1 MPTTKGTGGAGSPRG
16 QRYRPASEFDD
27 ATLAQKRE
35 YWKTKKREQ
44 RAKLSE
50 VKREKDTNRV
60 CNSLGRNAVHKTLTS
75 MVLNPSAS
83 CSMAGS
89 APTLLNS
96 DGSYQTNVSGAPVV
110 LLKGK
115 GSAISSHLNHSAEE
129 EDQNSSSANQK
140 EKWFQRIKLDKV
152 LPPFPTSSAG
162 PGEGA
167 MVCKMAVKSSP
178 TGGTV
183 LGTVTSAKPNGV
195 LLNSG
200 SSLPLVRVTV
210 RPSGSA
216 PRQPQGGMTVLNGS
230 SPVVSTQKQLA
241 TQSVSRPDALTE
253 TQVTVRVQPGPL
265 TANITSGLP
274 IVTNQPTPVLI
285 PKPEVRPIG
294 MKVTQLGGTKSA
306 LVTAQEVSC
315 INDTSATL
323 EIEEDKATKRR
334 ENWRIKKREQRAKQA
349 VRLTKTRE
357 RITNMEITLQKA
369 GMLPNVVIERPPSA
383 LSGQGHRQC
392 VNRVR
397 VPFISAGRLLKNA
410 RAVASVVVK
419 RESEDSVLA
428 KLTAVNANQQTVQVK
443 VENPQDAEPTMQT
456 GMASNVIG
464 FKLEGEPSRRL
475 LGPGQ
480 FINTSQGMV
489 RCRTPRQRFID
500 AQRNFLGQR
509 NMRKSP
515 CHATSFKTCNALR
528 EDPTETP
535 EQRVARKREYWRV
548 KKREQRAKLSV
559 EVRAKMK
566 EKDALMRRVNR
577 YQSILEDMRK
587 ARAAG
592 CNTLPQPTGNGPT
605 HTSASETIGGFIKE
619 DGTLT
624 NTIPQMYLITE
635 AKETG
640 NEIGVIGEMP
650 VNDSFTNPSI
660 HRQHQLLPKPT
671 GDTSSN
677 VVHQIRVN
685 PPPLI
690 RLAQVN
696 VSCPPIGLSIRKPPK
711 LVSGSPPKNLP
722 NPHTVVQPQSRI
734 TLTHPQNIQNTFPGL
749 PTAIPKPASWVMQM
763 AVKASTA
770 SAALN
775 LDPKLTEEEKM
786 AKKREY
792 WRVKKREQRAARATR
807 LRQGVQARGK
817 TASHKRRNQRLARLA
832 VAIPNVNNTLTIKP
846 LSNTSVSTSPQ
857 GDQIK
862 QERGSTSTDAPCP
875 PLEQPLCVD
884 IKPSRCSPPPQT
896 EPPDPALSADSQAT
910 TLLVVASMKKLLEES
925 LSTVADWKTEQPDCI
940 TEQLPCKSDPQTCS
954 YKDASVQME
963 VKPNLPLLTLEDE
976 EKVSLSGDLSLEV
989 KGWQVDADALPSCQV
1004 TICPLSPHPKD
1015 SPLSSPCTESLS
1027 FPAPPPSEPPS
1038 HTLGPTRHTAASSG
1052 PPLPRRAQRLRA
1064 KKAGHHHCCSPE
1076 PPKLHHQPQQ
1086 QQQQPPHQQHEN
1098 QHQQQ
1103 PPYQQPQN
1111 QLQLQQHQHAQAV
1124 TGQNVTLEKKREY
1137 WRMMKRQ
1144 QRARTVRQG
1153 GGGLRRGDYGR
1164 RLALKAAQVS
1174 NLLIVKTH
1182 TQRPVQRSGSFG
1194 LHTAPLLKLQ
1204 SSPLLQ
1210 PISPQPISPQP
1221 ISPQPI
1227 SPQPISPQPISPQP
1241 ISPQPISPQPISPP
1255 TISPPTS
1262 GPKASLSMVTNIPT
1276 LLVGDPTTSNI
1287 GQTYDTTQLN
1297 PPVNCTSISNSPIGD
1312 TGSPQTSHSFSTVSP
1327 PFGGGVTV
1335 PPLSEGK
1342 KDGLLLVENQQEAA
1356 PGSSADSPRV
1366 LKWRLRVQET
1376 PDTDTSPIATLT
1388 PPPNPLT
1395 SIKLLPI
1402 QSPSQTS
1409 SFTPTQTPFKYQG
1422 AQISQSGNVQN
1433 VRLPTLQGLTK
1444 SPIYISPMGP
1454 PKPVPGESEEE
1465 TLRKKREYW
1474 RVRKKE
1480 QRARKAMR
1488 DGEMTEKR
1496 PSVNWQPI
1504 IPNTHHPQ
1512 QLLEEMETQEQD
1524 PDRWFNTSE
1533 VSELLLSTSTETDMG
1548 YFPDFGQTEP
1558 LEDESELLFLHDD
1571 LSDNYDGAIS
1581 DVVWRNRYL
1590 MDYDPLNQL
1599 LVCMVCGELQY
1610 SHSLEGVRAHIDEAH
1625 PDTLSLESPEHLRIL
1640 EAWDEQV
1647 SRRERFFTSQLQQ
1660 HSGTMGGDSANLP
1673 AEVMVDTE
1681 DSSYP
1686 TNSKSSRTIKRL

>member
-50 VKREKDTNRV
+50 VKRAKDTNRV

-96 DGSYQTNVSGAPVV
+96 DGSYQTNVGGAPVV
-110 LLKGK
+110 LLKEQ
-115 GSAISSHLNHSAEE
+115 GSAVSYHLNHSVGE

-140 EKWFQRIKLDKV
+140 ERWFQRIKLDKV
-152 LPPFPTSSAG
+152 LPQFPTSSAG

-183 LGTVTSAKPNGV
+183 IGPVTSAKPNGV

-200 SSLPLVRVTV
+200 SSLPLGRVAV

-216 PRQPQGGMTVLNGS
+216 PRQPQSGMTILNGS
-230 SPVVSTQKQLA
+230 SPVVSTQKHLA
-241 TQSVSRPDALTE
+241 TQSVSRPDPLTE

-274 IVTNQPTPVLI
+274 IVTNQPAPVLI
-285 PKPEVRPIG
+285 HKPEGRPIG
-294 MKVTQLGGTKSA
+294 MKVTQLGGTKCVP
-306 LVTAQEVSC
+306 VTAQEVSC
-315 INDTSATL
+315 INDISATL
-323 EIEEDKATKRR
+323 ETEEDKAAKRR

-349 VRLTKTRE
+349 VRLTKARE

-419 RESEDSVLA
+419 RESEDSALA

-443 VENPQDAEPTMQT
+443 VENPQDTEPTMQT

-464 FKLEGEPSRRL
+464 FKPAGEPSRRL
-475 LGPGQ
+475 PGPGQ
-480 FINTSQGMV
+480 FANTSQGMV
-489 RCRTPRQRFID
+489 RCRTPRQRFIET
-500 AQRNFLGQR
+500 QRNFLGQR

-515 CHATSFKTCNALR
+515 CHATAFKTRNALR

-640 NEIGVIGEMP
+640 DEIGGIGGMP
-650 VNDSFTNPSI
+650 VNNSFTNTNI

-677 VVHQIRVN
+677 VVHQIRVK

-690 RLAQVN
+690 RPAQVN
-696 VSCPPIGLSIRKPPK
+696 VSCPPIGLSIRKPPR
-711 LVSGSPPKNLP
+711 LVSGSTPKNLS

-763 AVKASTA
+763 AVKASTE

-775 LDPKLTEEEKM
+775 LDPNLTEDEKM
-786 AKKREY
+786 VKKREY

-817 TASHKRRNQRLARLA
+817 TASQKRRNQRLARLA

-875 PLEQPLCVD
+875 LLEQPLCVD
-884 IKPSRCSPPPQT
+884 IKPPRCSPPPQT

-963 VKPNLPLLTLEDE
+963 VKPNLPLLTLEEE

-1015 SPLSSPCTESLS
+1015 SSLSSPCTESLS

-1038 HTLGPTRHTAASSG
+1038 HTPTHSWSHTAASVG

-1086 QQQQPPHQQHEN
+1086 QQQPPHQQHEN
-1098 QHQQQ
+1098 QHQQ
-1103 PPYQQPQN
+1103 PPHQQHQN
-1111 QLQLQQHQHAQAV
+1111 QQQHQHAPAV

-1144 QRARTVRQG
+1144 QRARTSRQG

-1182 TQRPVQRSGSFG
+1182 TQRPVQRSGSFS

-1210 PISPQPISPQP
+1210 PISPQPISPP
-1221 ISPQPI
+1221 A
-1227 SPQPISPQPISPQP
+1227 
-1241 ISPQPISPQPISPP
+1241 
-1255 TISPPTS
+1255 S

-1276 LLVGDPTTSNI
+1276 LLVVDPTTSNM
-1287 GQTYDTTQLN
+1287 GQPYDTTQLN
-1297 PPVNCTSISNSPIGD
+1297 PPVNCTSISNSPIGQ
-1312 TGSPQTSHSFSTVSP
+1312 TGSPQTSDSLSTVSLP
-1327 PFGGGVTV
+1327 IGGGVTV
-1335 PPLSEGK
+1335 PPLSERK

-1376 PDTDTSPIATLT
+1376 SDTDTSPIATLT

-1402 QSPSQTS
+1402 QPPSQTS

-1433 VRLPTLQGLTK
+1433 VRSPTLQGPTK

-1524 PDRWFNTSE
+1524 PDRWCNTSE
-1533 VSELLLSTSTETDMG
+1533 DSELLLSTSTETDMG

-1571 LSDNYDGAIS
+1571 VGDNYDGAIS
-1581 DVVWRNRYL
+1581 DAVWRNRYL

>member
-96 DGSYQTNVSGAPVV
+96 DGSYQTNVDGAPVV

-115 GSAISSHLNHSAEE
+115 GSAISYHLNHSVGE

-152 LPPFPTSSAG
+152 LPQFPTSSTG

-167 MVCKMAVKSSP
+167 MVCKMSVKSSP

-183 LGTVTSAKPNGV
+183 IETVTSAKPNGV

-200 SSLPLVRVTV
+200 SSLPLGRVAV

-216 PRQPQGGMTVLNGS
+216 PRQPQSGMTILNGS
-230 SPVVSTQKQLA
+230 SPVVSTQKHLA

-274 IVTNQPTPVLI
+274 IVTNQPAPVLI
-285 PKPEVRPIG
+285 HKPEGRPIG
-294 MKVTQLGGTKSA
+294 MKVTQLGGTKRDP
-306 LVTAQEVSC
+306 VTGQEVSC
-315 INDTSATL
+315 INDTSATM
-323 EIEEDKATKRR
+323 ETAEDKAAKRR

-349 VRLTKTRE
+349 VRLMKARE

-369 GMLPNVVIERPPSA
+369 GPNVVIERPPST

-392 VNRVR
+392 INRVR

-464 FKLEGEPSRRL
+464 FKPAGEPSRRL
-475 LGPGQ
+475 PGPGQ
-480 FINTSQGMV
+480 FANTSQGMV
-489 RCRTPRQRFID
+489 RCRTPRQRFIEI
-500 AQRNFLGQR
+500 QRNFLGQR

-515 CHATSFKTCNALR
+515 CHATAFKTCNALR

-535 EQRVARKREYWRV
+535 EQRVSRKREYWRV

-624 NTIPQMYLITE
+624 NTIPQIYLITE

-640 NEIGVIGEMP
+640 DEIGGIGGMP
-650 VNDSFTNPSI
+650 VNNSFTNTNI
-660 HRQHQLLPKPT
+660 QRQHQLLPKHT
-671 GDTSSN
+671 GDTYSN
-677 VVHQIRVN
+677 MVHQIRVN

-690 RLAQVN
+690 RPAQVN
-696 VSCPPIGLSIRKPPK
+696 VSCPPIGLSIRKPPR

-817 TASHKRRNQRLARLA
+817 TASQKRRNQRLARLA

-875 PLEQPLCVD
+875 LLEQPLCVD
-884 IKPSRCSPPPQT
+884 IKPSRCSPPPQN
-896 EPPDPALSADSQAT
+896 EPPDPASSADSQAT

-989 KGWQVDADALPSCQV
+989 KGWKVDADALPSCQV

-1015 SPLSSPCTESLS
+1015 SPMSSPCTESLS
-1027 FPAPPPSEPPS
+1027 FPAPPPSETPS
-1038 HTLGPTRHTAASSG
+1038 HTPTHSWSHTAASRG

-1076 PPKLHHQPQQ
+1076 PPKLHHQPQL
-1086 QQQQPPHQQHEN
+1086 QQQPPHQQHEN
-1098 QHQQQ
+1098 QHRHQ
-1103 PPYQQPQN
+1103 PPHQQPQN
-1111 QLQLQQHQHAQAV
+1111 QQQLQQHQHAPEV

-1137 WRMMKRQ
+1137 WRMIKRQ
-1144 QRARTVRQG
+1144 QRARTARQG

-1194 LHTAPLLKLQ
+1194 LHTAPLLELQ
-1204 SSPLLQ
+1204 SPPL
-1210 PISPQPISPQP
+1210 
-1221 ISPQPI
+1221 
-1227 SPQPISPQPISPQP
+1227 
-1241 ISPQPISPQPISPP
+1241 PQPISPP
-1255 TISPPTS
+1255 AS
-1262 GPKASLSMVTNIPT
+1262 GPKASLGMVTNIPT
-1276 LLVGDPTTSNI
+1276 LLVVDPTTSNM
-1287 GQTYDTTQLN
+1287 GQPYDTTQLN
-1297 PPVNCTSISNSPIGD
+1297 PPVNCTSISNSPIGH
-1312 TGSPQTSHSFSTVSP
+1312 TGSPQTSHSFSTVSLP
-1327 PFGGGVTV
+1327 IGGGVTV

-1356 PGSSADSPRV
+1356 PGSSADSPHV

-1376 PDTDTSPIATLT
+1376 SDTDTSPIATLT

-1402 QSPSQTS
+1402 QHPSQTS

-1433 VRLPTLQGLTK
+1433 VRSPTLQGLTK

-1488 DGEMTEKR
+1488 DGDMTEKR

-1504 IPNTHHPQ
+1504 LPNTHHPQ

-1524 PDRWFNTSE
+1524 PNRWFNTSE
-1533 VSELLLSTSTETDMG
+1533 DSELLLSTSTETDMC

-1571 LSDNYDGAIS
+1571 LGDNYDGAIS
-1581 DVVWRNRYL
+1581 DAVWRNRYL

-1660 HSGTMGGDSANLP
+1660 HSGTMGGDSANHP
-1673 AEVMVDTE
+1673 AEVTVDTE

>member
-1 MPTTKGTGGAGSPRG
+1 
-16 QRYRPASEFDD
+16 
-27 ATLAQKRE
+27 
-35 YWKTKKREQ
+35 
-44 RAKLSE
+44 
-50 VKREKDTNRV
+50 
-60 CNSLGRNAVHKTLTS
+60 

-115 GSAISSHLNHSAEE
+115 GSAISYHLNHSAEE
-129 EDQNSSSANQK
+129 EDQNSSLANQK

-162 PGEGA
+162 LGEGA

-183 LGTVTSAKPNGV
+183 IGTVTSAKPNGV

-200 SSLPLVRVTV
+200 SSLPLGRVAV

-216 PRQPQGGMTVLNGS
+216 PHQPQGGMTVLNGS

-241 TQSVSRPDALTE
+241 TQSVSRPDAFTE

-265 TANITSGLP
+265 TANITSGLS
-274 IVTNQPTPVLI
+274 IVTNQPTPALI
-285 PKPEVRPIG
+285 PKPEGRPIG
-294 MKVTQLGGTKSA
+294 MKVTQLGGTKRA
-306 LVTAQEVSC
+306 PVTAQEVSC

-475 LGPGQ
+475 PGPGQ

-515 CHATSFKTCNALR
+515 CHATAFKTRNALR

-640 NEIGVIGEMP
+640 DEIGVIGGMP
-650 VNDSFTNPSI
+650 VNNSFTNPNI

-690 RLAQVN
+690 RPAQVK

-749 PTAIPKPASWVMQM
+749 STAIPKPASWVMQM

-832 VAIPNVNNTLTIKP
+832 VAIPNVNHTLTIKP

-925 LSTVADWKTEQPDCI
+925 LSTVADWKTEQ
-940 TEQLPCKSDPQTCS
+940 LPCKSDPQTCS
-954 YKDASVQME
+954 YEDASVQME
-963 VKPNLPLLTLEDE
+963 VKPNLPLLTLED

-1027 FPAPPPSEPPS
+1027 FPAPPPSDPPS
-1038 HTLGPTRHTAASSG
+1038 HTPTHSWSHTAASSE
-1052 PPLPRRAQRLRA
+1052 PPLPLPRRAQRLRA

-1111 QLQLQQHQHAQAV
+1111 QLQLQQHQHAPAV

-1153 GGGLRRGDYGR
+1153 GGGLRRGDYSR

-1174 NLLIVKTH
+1174 NLLTVKTH

-1221 ISPQPI
+1221 ISPPA
-1227 SPQPISPQPISPQP
+1227 
-1241 ISPQPISPQPISPP
+1241 
-1255 TISPPTS
+1255 S

-1276 LLVGDPTTSNI
+1276 LLVGDPTTSNM

-1312 TGSPQTSHSFSTVSP
+1312 TGSPQTSHSFSTVSL

-1356 PGSSADSPRV
+1356 PGLSANSPRV

-1376 PDTDTSPIATLT
+1376 SDTDTSPIASLT

-1402 QSPSQTS
+1402 QPPSQTS
-1409 SFTPTQTPFKYQG
+1409 SFTPTQAPFKYQG

-1504 IPNTHHPQ
+1504 ITNTHHPQ

-1533 VSELLLSTSTETDMG
+1533 DSELLLSTSTETDMG

-1571 LSDNYDGAIS
+1571 LGDNYDGAIS

>member
-1 MPTTKGTGGAGSPRG
+1 MPTTKGTGGADSPRG

-50 VKREKDTNRV
+50 VKKAKATNRGS
-60 CNSLGRNAVHKTLTS
+60 NSLGRNAVHNTLTS
-75 MVLNPSAS
+75 MALNSSAS

-89 APTLLNS
+89 APPLLNS
-96 DGSYQTNVSGAPVV
+96 DGSYQTNVGGAPVV

-115 GSAISSHLNHSAEE
+115 GSAVFHHQNHSVGEG
-129 EDQNSSSANQK
+129 DQNSSSANQK
-140 EKWFQRIKLDKV
+140 ERWFQRIKLDKV
-152 LPPFPTSSAG
+152 LPQFPTSSSG
-162 PGEGA
+162 PGKGA

-178 TGGTV
+178 KGGTV
-183 LGTVTSAKPNGV
+183 IGTVTPAKHNGV

-200 SSLPLVRVTV
+200 SSVPLVKVTV

-216 PRQPQGGMTVLNGS
+216 PRQPPSGMTILNGS
-230 SPVVSTQKQLA
+230 TPVVSTQKHLA

-253 TQVTVRVQPGPL
+253 TQITVRVQPGPL
-265 TANITSGLP
+265 TANITTGLT
-274 IVTNQPTPVLI
+274 VTNQSAPALI
-285 PKPEVRPIG
+285 HKPEGRPIG
-294 MKVTQLGGTKSA
+294 MKVTQLGGKKSD
-306 LVTAQEVSC
+306 LVTAQGVRS
-315 INDTSATL
+315 INDTSAPL
-323 EIEEDKATKRR
+323 ETEEEKAAMRR

-349 VRLTKTRE
+349 GRLTKARE
-357 RITNMEITLQKA
+357 RITNMEVSLQKA
-369 GMLPNVVIERPPSA
+369 GLLTNVVIERPPSA
-383 LSGQGHRQC
+383 LSGQGQRQC

-428 KLTAVNANQQTVQVK
+428 KLTAVNTNQQTVQLK
-443 VENPQDAEPTMQT
+443 VENPQEAEATMQT

-464 FKLEGEPSRRL
+464 YKPAGEPSRRL
-475 LGPGQ
+475 PGPGQ
-480 FINTSQGMV
+480 FANTSRGMV
-489 RCRTPRQRFID
+489 RCRTPRQRFIET
-500 AQRNFLGQR
+500 QRNYLGQR

-515 CHATSFKTCNALR
+515 CHATAFKTRNALR

-566 EKDALMRRVNR
+566 ERDALMRRVNR

-592 CNTLPQPTGNGPT
+592 NNTLPQPTGSRPT
-605 HTSASETIGGFIKE
+605 HTNASETIGGFIKE

-624 NTIPQMYLITE
+624 NTIPQIDLITE

-640 NEIGVIGEMP
+640 GEISFSGGIP
-650 VNDSFTNPSI
+650 VNNSFTNTNT

-677 VVHQIRVN
+677 MVHQIRVN
-685 PPPLI
+685 PPPPLI
-690 RLAQVN
+690 RPAQVN
-696 VSCPPIGLSIRKPPK
+696 VSGSPIGLSITKPPR
-711 LVSGSPPKNLP
+711 LVSVRPRTEFRSTPKNLL
-722 NPHTVVQPQSRI
+722 NPQTVVQPQSHI
-734 TLTHPQNIQNTFPGL
+734 TLTRPQNTFPGL
-749 PTAIPKPASWVMQM
+749 PTAIPKPASCVMQM

-770 SAALN
+770 SAVLN

-817 TASHKRRNQRLARLA
+817 TTSQKRRNQKLARLA
-832 VAIPNVNNTLTIKP
+832 VPIPNVNTSVNNTQTIKP
-846 LSNTSVSTSPQ
+846 LSNTSLSTPPQ
-857 GDQIK
+857 GNQIK
-862 QERGSTSTDAPCP
+862 QGRGSTDAPCP

-884 IKPSRCSPPPQT
+884 IKPSRCSPPPPEPPQT

-925 LSTVADWKTEQPDCI
+925 LSTVADCKMEQPDCITEQPDCI

-954 YKDASVQME
+954 YKDAAVRME
-963 VKPNLPLLTLEDE
+963 VKPNLPLLTLGD

-989 KGWQVDADALPSCQV
+989 KGWQVDADTLPSCQ
-1004 TICPLSPHPKD
+1004 H
-1015 SPLSSPCTESLS
+1015 
-1027 FPAPPPSEPPS
+1027 
-1038 HTLGPTRHTAASSG
+1038 
-1052 PPLPRRAQRLRA
+1052 
-1064 KKAGHHHCCSPE
+1064 
-1076 PPKLHHQPQQ
+1076 
-1086 QQQQPPHQQHEN
+1086 
-1098 QHQQQ
+1098 
-1103 PPYQQPQN
+1103 
-1111 QLQLQQHQHAQAV
+1111 QQHQHAPAV

-1144 QRARTVRQG
+1144 QRARTARQG

-1164 RLALKAAQVS
+1164 RLALKAAKVS
-1174 NLLIVKTH
+1174 NLLIVK

-1210 PISPQPISPQP
+1210 PISPPA
-1221 ISPQPI
+1221 
-1227 SPQPISPQPISPQP
+1227 
-1241 ISPQPISPQPISPP
+1241 
-1255 TISPPTS
+1255 S
-1262 GPKASLSMVTNIPT
+1262 GPQASLSTVTNIPT
-1276 LLVGDPTTSNI
+1276 LLVVDPTTSNME
-1287 GQTYDTTQLN
+1287 QSYDTTQLN
-1297 PPVNCTSISNSPIGD
+1297 PPVNCTSISNSPIGH
-1312 TGSPQTSHSFSTVSP
+1312 TESPQTSHSFSTVSLP
-1327 PFGGGVTV
+1327 IGSGVTV
-1335 PPLSEGK
+1335 PPLGEAK

-1356 PGSSADSPRV
+1356 PGSSTDSPRI

-1376 PDTDTSPIATLT
+1376 LDTDTSPIATLT

-1402 QSPSQTS
+1402 QPPSQTS
-1409 SFTPTQTPFKYQG
+1409 SFTPTQTPFKCHG
-1422 AQISQSGNVQN
+1422 AQISQSGNVHN
-1433 VRLPTLQGLTK
+1433 VRSPTMQGLTK

-1474 RVRKKE
+1474 RVKKKE

-1488 DGEMTEKR
+1488 DGELTEKR
-1496 PSVNWQPI
+1496 PSVNWH
-1504 IPNTHHPQ
+1504 PNLPNAHHPQ
-1512 QLLEEMETQEQD
+1512 HLLEEMETQEQD
-1524 PDRWFNTSE
+1524 PDRWCNTSE
-1533 VSELLLSTSTETDMG
+1533 DSELLLSTSTETDMG
-1548 YFPDFGQTEP
+1548 YFPDFGHSEP
-1558 LEDESELLFLHDD
+1558 LEDESELLFLDD
-1571 LSDNYDGAIS
+1571 DHGGNYDGAIS
-1581 DVVWRNRYL
+1581 DAVWRNRYL

-1625 PDTLSLESPEHLRIL
+1625 PDTLSLEPPEHRRIL

-1660 HSGTMGGDSANLP
+1660 HSGTMGGESANFP

-1681 DSSYP
+1681 DSSYL
-1686 TNSKSSRTIKRL
+1686 TNSKSAKTIKRL